1 MQKMY
6 KVGQSIFTKFGQAKI
21 KKIELAQDIETANR
35 QKEGINVPAIW
46 EDDLDRAII
55 DLDNNHF
62 IYGEEISKWV

>member
-21 KKIELAQDIETANR
+21 KKIELAQDIETASR
-35 QKEGINVPAIW
+35 QKEGIDVSAIW

>member
-6 KVGQSIFTKFGQAKI
+6 KVGQSIFTRFGKVKI

-35 QKEGINVPAIW
+35 QKEGIDVPAIW

-62 IYGEEISKWV
+62 IYGEEISKWA

>member
-21 KKIELAQDIETANR
+21 KKIELAQDVETANR

-55 DLDNNHF
+55 DLDNNHL